1 VHYYISLD
9 DHLIRADDV
18 LEHYNELKRHKPD
31 LARVKVFK
39 GFGHNDFT
47 YGQHESMSLE
57 LRKTLRSFMTYP
69 ACLSQ
74 LAASWH
80 TTMHNFSDYTD
91 EDQELNP

>member
-1 VHYYISLD
+1 MHYFISLHD
-9 DHLIRADDV
+9 RLIRADDV

-57 LRKTLRSFMTYP
+57 LQKTLKSFMTYP
-69 ACLSQ
+69 TSLQQ
-74 LAASWH
+74 LA
-80 TTMHNFSDYTD
+80 
-91 EDQELNP
+91 E